1 VHNVIAWLKI
11 KPFLPKWGSR
21 VFIISLLAVQPF
33 WVLETWANFQYHN
46 NLGSRLLDTSRLFEP
61 LARDPWWVF
70 TTIKLVLAIN
80 DNYEFTI
87 PKLVRISPR
96 FGVMLLCLFVSIVFV
111 IVDVIFMILVS
122 KRGGLNPFWRVSTS
136 HISR

>member
-1 VHNVIAWLKI
+1 M
-11 KPFLPKWGSR
+11 
-21 VFIISLLAVQPF
+21 
-33 WVLETWANFQYHN
+33 
-46 NLGSRLLDTSRLFEP
+46 LDTSRLFEP

-111 IVDVIFMILVS
+111 VVDVVFMILVS
-122 KRGGLNPFWRVSTS
+122 KRGGLNPFWRVSTPYTS
-136 HISR
+136 LDDCF